1 MLLNSRSRQFPDG
14 LANRTN
20 PVYNTDGTFYA
31 TIELA
36 QNGSAVEISG
46 EVTLRAEGA
55 ENVLVVG
62 AALPGAVPWRE
73 GCGEG
78 VAVASG
84 SRAASAIL
92 SKATAG
98 AAA

>member
-1 MLLNSRSRQFPDG
+1 MARVGVAVD
-14 LANRTN
+14 
-20 PVYNTDGTFYA
+20 
-31 TIELA
+31 A
-36 QNGSAVEISG
+36 Q
-46 EVTLRAEGA
+46 LRAEGA
-55 ENVLVVG
+55 DNVLEVG

-92 SKATAG
+92 TKATAG